1 MSIKKKTK
9 KHYYGMSLILL
20 LAIFVSM
27 FGAVR
32 AESAGPAKPVVSLDK
47 RTKTTAK
54 IKINKQSNVS
64 GYQVWMKTSKNGKFN
79 LVMGIKTTSYTI
91 KKLKANQTYYV
102 RVRAFRTKGVRIT
115 FGKYSS
121 TIKISPYKK
130 PNPAPTVSPQP
141 SETQEPTVSPEPS
154 ETSEPTAAPDVS
166 EQYIQKVLE
175 LVNVE
180 RKNEGLSELQ
190 LDSTLCQAAEVRA
203 KEISVLFE
211 HTRPNGTQC
220 FTAMDELGYRYMAAG
235 ENIAA
240 GQATPEK
247 VVDSWMHSEGHRAN
261 ILSSSFSRIGIGYY
275 ALSNDIY
282 GHYWVQMFSD

>member
-1 MSIKKKTK
+1 MSIKENTK
-9 KHYYGMSLILL
+9 KRYYGISLILL

-27 FGAVR
+27 FGAVK

-130 PNPAPTVSPQP
+130 PAPAPTVSPQP
-141 SETQEPTVSPEPS
+141 SETQEPTASPEP
-154 ETSEPTAAPDVS
+154 SEPTAAPDVT

-180 RKNEGLSELQ
+180 RKSEGLSELQ

-203 KEISVLFE
+203 KEISVLFK
-211 HTRPNGTQC
+211 HTRPDGTQC
-220 FTAMDELGYRYMAAG
+220 FSILEEYDYRYMAVG

-240 GQATPEK
+240 GQATPEE